1 MQKIAIALL
10 AGLAVST
17 AAGTAAAATLNAT
30 GSLSLYGQS
39 FTVKQWRTLT
49 DAGTTAFDP
58 EALTFFN
65 GTLYASADEGAS
77 AGNGR
82 LVSYVPG
89 ATGDLTAASFVTMG
103 VNGAARWGAEGLTVN
118 TSGRGF
124 GSFGP
129 GGFKLASIDSR
140 GANAVGAVINVDDV
154 NAIKP
159 LSNITALP
167 ESDDIAWVASR
178 NQFAVVI
185 DVDGSIAWY
194 DNNLV
199 ATGQSA
205 VGFSDAKGITVVS
218 AAWVQS
224 AFGLTSSTAQVLLL
238 AGKDTNRLGFYD
250 TNGNA
255 VGSLQNLLPT
265 GVNFSEI
272 EAVAVDEANNNIYLA
287 DEAALSI
294 HVINVPTP
302 GVGLVLALG
311 GLVATRR
318 RR

>member
-1 MQKIAIALL
+1 MQKMTIALL
-10 AGLAVST
+10 AGLALST
-17 AAGTAAAATLNAT
+17 VAGTVSGATLNAT

-39 FTVKQWRTLT
+39 YTVKQWRTLT

-58 EALTFFN
+58 EALTFYN
-65 GTLYASADEGAS
+65 GTLYANGDEGGS

-89 ATGDLTAASFVTMG
+89 ATGDLTSASFVTMG
-103 VNGAARWGAEGLTVN
+103 TNGAARWGGEGITVN
-118 TSGRGF
+118 TSGSGF

-129 GGFKLASIDSR
+129 GGFKIASVDSR
-140 GANAVGAVINVDDV
+140 GSNATGAVINVDSA
-154 NAIKP
+154 NAVKP
-159 LSNITALP
+159 LSNIISLP
-167 ESDDIAWVASR
+167 ETDDIVWVSSR
-178 NQFAVVI
+178 NQFGLVL

-194 DNNLV
+194 DNNMV
-199 ATGQSA
+199 ATGQS
-205 VGFSDAKGITVVS
+205 VGGFNGAKGISVVS
-218 AAWVQS
+218 AAWVQNV
-224 AFGLTSSTAQVLLL
+224 FGLTSATAQVLLVV
-238 AGKDTNRLGFYD
+238 GKETNRLGFFD
-250 TNGNA
+250 TDGNA
-255 VGSLQNLLPT
+255 VGSLQDLLPT
-265 GVNFSEI
+265 GVTFSEI

-302 GVGLVLALG
+302 GAALILAVG